1 MKRKF
6 STLLCILVGA
16 MALGTN
22 VSAKEKTSVE
32 FWKDSFGLVP
42 STTYKG
48 F

>member
-6 STLLCILVGA
+6 STLLCVLVGA

-32 FWKDSFGLVP
+32 FWKDPTQVP
-42 STTYKG
+42 SRRETG
-48 F
+48 

>member
-6 STLLCILVGA
+6 STLLCVLVGA

-32 FWKDSFGLVP
+32 FW
-42 STTYKG
+42 
-48 F
+48 